1 MNEVTLCLCNSVVQE
16 NLDIL
21 LVYAFDCKLS
31 EIDLVLTEI
40 VDNYISTNKHSK
52 GVEAFT

>member
-40 VDNYISTNKHSK
+40 VDNYLSTNKHSK